1 LSPPRAIQNQ
11 EELFLLLKIF
21 QSQNRNDEILK
32 ILDSENLG
40 LNSRIVQN
48 DWFFVREKILCLG
61 RSEKWTEGLD
71 FAQGFLSVPDEDEK
85 AKALLKER
93 DDWEVWSLLLSS
105 AKKINTEE

>member
-1 LSPPRAIQNQ
+1 MSPPRAIQNQ

-21 QSQNRNDEILK
+21 ESQDRNDEILK

-40 LNSRIVQN
+40 LKSRIVQN
-48 DWFFVREKILCLG
+48 DWFFVREKILGLG
-61 RSEKWTEGLD
+61 RSEKWAEGLEFVKD
-71 FAQGFLSVPDEDEK
+71 FLSVPDEDEN
-85 AKALLKER
+85 AQTALKEK